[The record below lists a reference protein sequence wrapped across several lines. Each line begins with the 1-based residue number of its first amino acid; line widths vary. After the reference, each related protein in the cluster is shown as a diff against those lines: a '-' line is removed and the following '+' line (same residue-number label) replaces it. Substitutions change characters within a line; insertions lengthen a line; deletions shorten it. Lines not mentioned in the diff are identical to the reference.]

1 MELLS
6 RDFDDPILLV
16 PPIAGGDGETEGVE
30 GAETDGEPAG
40 DETSGA
46 DSGEESEQPP
56 QDGEEQVPGE
66 QDPQQQEQDGQ
77 PQAGG
82 GYDDG
87 QGGRM
92 PQSVPYSRFKEIN
105 DRLRAVDAERT
116 MLLGRVTSPG
126 GQPNGQSGA
135 QPGPRE
141 VPEQYRELDKGM
153 GGYMRHYLDPIAEV
167 VMDMRSQMADSKD
180 ESSFYRGIGRTL
192 NEQQADLVEQAREA
206 LSQKMRQPVERA
218 DALLFLR
225 GHPTHGK
232 LFVNQQARQEQQ
244 LANGV
249 ATARRQAGQVGGR
262 KPVART
268 ATPGTVDLNTLPRS
282 QRVKVFEQAMG
293 NTPV

>member
-1 MELLS
+1 MEPVN
-6 RDFDDPILLV
+6 RDLEDQIGML
-16 PPIAGGDGETEGVE
+16 PPIAGGDGEGDEGAIDQTAGDDTGGGDPGSEGQQEGQPGDEGQVE
-30 GAETDGEPAG
+30 GD
-40 DETSGA
+40 
-46 DSGEESEQPP
+46 
-56 QDGEEQVPGE
+56 
-66 QDPQQQEQDGQ
+66 QQQQQQGDQQQGQ
-77 PQAGG
+77 GQAGEG
-82 GYDDG
+82 G
-87 QGGRM
+87 GGGPGGSASGM
-92 PQSVPYSRFKEIN
+92 VPYSRFKEIN
-105 DRLRAVDAERT
+105 DRLRAVEQERS
-116 MLLGRVTSPG
+116 LLFNRFAGEK
-126 GQPNGQSGA
+126 GQGNGQQ
-135 QPGPRE
+135 QPRQLPTE
-141 VPEQYRELDKGM
+141 YAELDKGM